1 MYIIY
6 TVYIRLLFNLNY
18 LKMLQ
23 ENNLPSW
30 PTLTL
35 VDYPENLEF
44 RIVDENDVLLK
55 LGSVYYGMCPR
66 EYKEEIKDLGK
77 LFIAAP
83 KMLEAI
89 LRFQKE
95 YVVRFPSPEE
105 RLNNYSI
112 EKQFQ
117 EAIDII

>member
-1 MYIIY
+1 M
-6 TVYIRLLFNLNY
+6 LN
-18 LKMLQ
+18 
-23 ENNLPSW
+23 ENKLSSW

-35 VDYPENLEF
+35 VDYPENFEF

-55 LGSVYYGMCPR
+55 LGSVYYGLCPK
-66 EYKEEIKDLGK
+66 EYKEEVKDLGK

-89 LRFQKE
+89 LRFQAE
-95 YVVRFPSPEE
+95 WLVGELTPAGRAM
-105 RLNNYSI
+105 NYSI

-117 EAIDII
+117 AAIEDIFKS

>member
-1 MYIIY
+1 M
-6 TVYIRLLFNLNY
+6 LN
-18 LKMLQ
+18 
-23 ENNLPSW
+23 ENNLPMW

-35 VDYPENLEF
+35 VDYPENFEF

-55 LGSVYYGMCPR
+55 LGSVYYGLCPK

-89 LRFQKE
+89 LRFQREWMTVPSLKE
-95 YVVRFPSPEE
+95 RA
-105 RLNNYSI
+105 NNYTI
-112 EKQFQ
+112 EKEFQ
-117 EAIDII
+117 AAIDIIFKP